1 MDQILQSKDKDW
13 QNEKNKQKS
22 PKHDP
27 SASFKRFR
35 SKDTNRLK
43 TGDNER
49 LEKTFMK

>member
-35 SKDTNRLK
+35 SKDK
-43 TGDNER
+43 
-49 LEKTFMK
+49 